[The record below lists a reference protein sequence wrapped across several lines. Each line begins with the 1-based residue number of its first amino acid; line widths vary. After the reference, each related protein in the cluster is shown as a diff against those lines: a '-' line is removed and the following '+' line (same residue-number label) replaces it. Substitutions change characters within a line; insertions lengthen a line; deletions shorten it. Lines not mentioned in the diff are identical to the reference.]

1 VAAEGGLEVLD
12 HARDGLEGGGVV
24 VTRSG
29 DAAAA
34 LLDSAGTERD
44 GLDLGAAEVDPDA
57 QG

>member
-1 VAAEGGLEVLD
+1 V
-12 HARDGLEGGGVV
+12 RDGLDGGAVV
-24 VTRSG
+24 VTWSG

-34 LLDSAGTERD
+34 LLDAAGTERD